1 MNCDKIDVEKFLELS
16 KSIPVCDVRSPME
29 YNSGHIPGAVN
40 IPLFSNSERE
50 SVGKKYKKE
59 GRIPAIHEGLSLIG
73 SQLSEKLNAAY
84 KLSAGDRLL
93 VYCWR
98 GGMRSASMA
107 WLFSLAGIHTATL
120 DGGYKSY
127 RRYILEKLSE
137 QRKMI
142 ILGGLTGSGKTHIL
156 NYLKTQGQ
164 QTIDLEGLANHKGS
178 AFGALGQ
185 NPQPT
190 TEHFANILY
199 NEWEKTDPAKP
210 VWLEDESRHIG
221 SVFISETF
229 HNNMQNSPVIVLMM
243 DMAVRLPRLLK
254 EYSVF
259 PKNELKTSV
268 EHIAKRLG
276 GDNANEAIKAIEN
289 DNFAKA
295 IEITLTYY
303 DKAYLY
309 GLSKKTSKNIIYVKT
324 DTDDIKEN
332 AAKIVEAASTHLY
345 TLSERLK

>member
-1 MNCDKIDVEKFLELS
+1 MNRDKTDVENFLELS
-16 KSIPVCDVRSPME
+16 KSIPVCDVRSPAE

-50 SVGKKYKKE
+50 SVGIKYKKE
-59 GRIPAIHEGLSLIG
+59 GRLPAIKEGLALIG
-73 SQLSEKLNAAY
+73 TQLSEKLSEAC
-84 KLSAGDRLL
+84 KLSENNKLL

-98 GGMRSASMA
+98 GGMRSESMS
-107 WLFSLAGIHTATL
+107 WLFSLAGINARTL

-127 RRYILEKLSE
+127 RRHILEKLSE

-156 NYLKTQGQ
+156 NYLKAQSQ
-164 QTIDLEGLANHKGS
+164 QVIDMEGLASHKGS

-199 NEWEKTDPAKP
+199 NEWEKLDPANP

-221 SVFISETF
+221 SVFIPEVYFS
-229 HNNMQNSPVIVLMM
+229 NMQKSPVIVLMM
-243 DMAVRLPRLLK
+243 DMDIRLPRLLK
-254 EYSVF
+254 EYSLF
-259 PKNELKTSV
+259 QKDELKAAV
-268 EHIAKRLG
+268 MRIAKRLG
-276 GDNANEAIKAIEN
+276 GDNLKEAIKAIDN

-309 GLSKKTSKNIIYVKT
+309 GLSRKTPDNIIFVKT

-332 AAKIVEAASTHLY
+332 AAKILEAAN
-345 TLSERLK
+345 EIKRKDFV

>member
-1 MNCDKIDVEKFLELS
+1 MNRGKTNIEKFLEFS
-16 KSIPVCDVRSPME
+16 KSIPVCDVRSPLE
-29 YNSGHIPGAVN
+29 YNSGHIPEAVN

-73 SQLSEKLNAAY
+73 SQLSEKLRSAY
-84 KLSAGDRLL
+84 KLSANNELL

-98 GGMRSASMA
+98 GGMRSESMA
-107 WLFSLAGIHTATL
+107 WLFSLAGIHTYTL

-127 RRYILEKLSE
+127 RRYILEKLLE

-156 NYLKTQGQ
+156 NYLKKQGQ
-164 QTIDLEGLANHKGS
+164 QAIDLEGLANHKGS

-221 SVFISETF
+221 SIFIPETY
-229 HNNMQNSPVIVLMM
+229 HSNMQKSPVIVLMM
-243 DMAVRLPRLLK
+243 DMSVRLPRLLE
-254 EYSVF
+254 EYSAF
-259 PKNELKTSV
+259 PKNELKASV

-276 GDNANEAIKAIEN
+276 GDNAKEAIKAIEN
-289 DNFAKA
+289 NNFAKA

-303 DKAYLY
+303 DKAYLF
-309 GLSKKTSKNIIYVKT
+309 GLSKKSSKNIIYVKT

-332 AAKIVEAASTHLY
+332 AVKILEAVNNI
-345 TLSERLK
+345 KWDN